1 MSLAAALGEG
11 TTKPDNVVKVDK
23 WGSPP
28 LSSTSHAKN
37 IGEVHS
43 IQIPRFG
50 MLPTSRVAKKPDVGH
65 ICQASAHMWYSRRTS
80 SDWVF
85 GTDVQQG
92 DRIAMNH

>member
-23 WGSPP
+23 WGSP

-37 IGEVHS
+37 IGDVYS
-43 IQIPRFG
+43 IQIPKFG

-65 ICQASAHMWYSRRTS
+65 ICQASRGYSRRTS
-80 SDWVF
+80 NDWVF
-85 GTDVQQG
+85 VTDVPQG
-92 DRIAMNH
+92 GRIAMNH